1 MIAQYFPD
9 DLARVIQMME
19 SSGCS
24 AYEAEYEVFGGITH
38 CEIGAWVAERWRLP
52 VVFVESIAG
61 SHRPSEVPGNPI
73 MPHATHLA
81 DTLVNMMGIGALN
94 DQPQALPPNPESL
107 EKLPIDEGI
116 MTRIQ
121 ERLDKQRGLL
131 GAVAMGALS

>member
-19 SSGCS
+19 SSAVPLMKRNTKCS
-24 AYEAEYEVFGGITH
+24 AASRT
-38 CEIGAWVAERWRLP
+38 EIGCLGAELRRLP